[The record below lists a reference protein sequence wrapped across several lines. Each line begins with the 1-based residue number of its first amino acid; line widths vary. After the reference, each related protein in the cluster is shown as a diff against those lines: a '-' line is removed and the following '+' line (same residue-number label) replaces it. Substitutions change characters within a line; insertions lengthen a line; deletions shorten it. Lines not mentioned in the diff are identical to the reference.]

1 MLAELYA
8 QVLGDAGYSTSVTT
22 VKNREL
28 YEPSLEKGEIDVVP
42 EYAATLAE
50 FLNAKVNG
58 ADKAQ
63 AEPVASGDVEAT
75 VSALKQ
81 LAEPLGL
88 TVLPAG
94 KAVDQNAFAVSK
106 EFADKNSLKTLSD
119 LGKSKLK
126 VKIAAGDE
134 CEVRPFCAPGL
145 KKTYG
150 IDVTGIDPKGV
161 GTPVSKQAVRDGKV
175 QLVLTTTTDAV
186 LDGLVFLEDD
196 KKLQNADNVLPVL
209 NAQDA
214 GDPEI
219 ANALGRITA
228 ALTTEDLAELN
239 RKVDAER
246 GQAGRCG
253 QGVSGVEE
261 PDQEVASIREVR
273 EILASP
279 EISATRRSLR
289 TRKRVRAEWLRRALG
304 GREVTGGEQIPGRL
318 PKWPA
323 HTVNFRP
330 CHVDAT
336 AIRRLSTES
345 CRPPWWRVC
354 RSSVPPAPGCWPNPW
369 PCAAWWPPW
378 RPPPSPARI

>member
-1 MLAELYA
+1 MSRTSRIAGAVIGMVALAGSLAACGGDSLEKEKGGSGSSAGDGKKGSLVVGSASFTESKVLAELYA
-8 QVLGDAGYSTSVTT
+8 QILGDAGYSTSITT

-42 EYAATLAE
+42 EYAATIAE

-58 ADKAQ
+58 ADEAQ
-63 AEPVASGDVEAT
+63 AKPVASGDVEAT

-106 EFADKNSLKTLSD
+106 EFAEKNSLKTLSD
-119 LGKSKLK
+119 LGKSKIK

-150 IDVTGIDPKGV
+150 IDVSGIDPKGV
-161 GTPVSKQAVRDGKV
+161 GTPQSKQAVRDGKV

-209 NAQDA
+209 NAKDA
-214 GDPEI
+214 GAPEI
-219 ANALGRITA
+219 ADALGKLTA
-228 ALTTEDLAELN
+228 ALTTEDLADLN

-246 GQAGRCG
+246 AK
-253 QGVSGVEE
+253 
-261 PDQEVASIREVR
+261 PADVAKEY
-273 EILASP
+273 L
-279 EISATRRSLR
+279 
-289 TRKRVRAEWLRRALG
+289 
-304 GREVTGGEQIPGRL
+304 
-318 PKWPA
+318 
-323 HTVNFRP
+323 
-330 CHVDAT
+330 
-336 AIRRLSTES
+336 ES
-345 CRPPWWRVC
+345 KDL
-354 RSSVPPAPGCWPNPW
+354 
-369 PCAAWWPPW
+369 
-378 RPPPSPARI
+378 IKK

>member
-1 MLAELYA
+1 MSRTSRIAGAVVGMVALAGSLAACGGDSLEKEKGGSGSSAGDGKKGSLVVGSASFTESKVLAELYA
-8 QVLGDAGYSTSVTT
+8 QILGDAGYSTSVTT

-42 EYAATLAE
+42 EYAATIAE

-58 ADKAQ
+58 AKEAQ
-63 AEPVASGDVEAT
+63 AAPVASGDAAAT
-75 VSALKQ
+75 VAALEK
-81 LAEPLGL
+81 LAGPLGL
-88 TVLPAG
+88 KVLPAG

-106 EFADKNSLKTLSD
+106 EFAEKNNLTTLSD
-119 LGKSKLK
+119 LGKSKIK

-161 GTPVSKQAVRDGKV
+161 GTPQSKQAVRDGKV

-209 NAQDA
+209 NAADA
-214 GDPEI
+214 GAPEI
-219 ANALGRITA
+219 AAALGKLTS

-246 GQAGRCG
+246 AK
-253 QGVSGVEE
+253 
-261 PDQEVASIREVR
+261 PADVAKEY
-273 EILASP
+273 L
-279 EISATRRSLR
+279 
-289 TRKRVRAEWLRRALG
+289 
-304 GREVTGGEQIPGRL
+304 
-318 PKWPA
+318 
-323 HTVNFRP
+323 
-330 CHVDAT
+330 
-336 AIRRLSTES
+336 ES
-345 CRPPWWRVC
+345 KDL
-354 RSSVPPAPGCWPNPW
+354 
-369 PCAAWWPPW
+369 
-378 RPPPSPARI
+378 IKK

>member
-1 MLAELYA
+1 MSRTSRIAGAVIGMVALAGSLAACGGDSLEQEKGGSDSAAGDGKKGSLVVGSASFTESKVLAELYA
-8 QVLGDAGYSTSVTT
+8 QILGDAGYSTSVTT

-28 YEPSLEKGEIDVVP
+28 YEPSVEKGEIDVVP

-58 ADKAQ
+58 ADEAQ

-106 EFADKNSLKTLSD
+106 EFAEKNSLKTLSD

-145 KKTYG
+145 KKAYG
-150 IDVTGIDPKGV
+150 IDVTGIDPTGV
-161 GTPVSKQAVRDGKV
+161 GTPVSKQAVRDGKA

-209 NAQDA
+209 NTKDA

-219 ANALGRITA
+219 ADALGKLTA

-246 GQAGRCG
+246 AK
-253 QGVSGVEE
+253 
-261 PDQEVASIREVR
+261 PADVAKEY
-273 EILASP
+273 L
-279 EISATRRSLR
+279 
-289 TRKRVRAEWLRRALG
+289 
-304 GREVTGGEQIPGRL
+304 
-318 PKWPA
+318 
-323 HTVNFRP
+323 
-330 CHVDAT
+330 
-336 AIRRLSTES
+336 ES
-345 CRPPWWRVC
+345 KDL
-354 RSSVPPAPGCWPNPW
+354 
-369 PCAAWWPPW
+369 
-378 RPPPSPARI
+378 IEK

>member
-1 MLAELYA
+1 MSRTSRIAGAVIGMVALAGSLAACGGDSLEQEKSGSGSSAGGDGRKGTLVVGSASFTESKVLAELYA
-8 QVLGDAGYSTSVTT
+8 QILGDAGYSTSVTT

-28 YEPSLEKGEIDVVP
+28 YEPSVEKGEIDVIP
-42 EYAATLAE
+42 EYAATIAE

-63 AEPVASGDVEAT
+63 EKPVASGDVDAT
-75 VSALKQ
+75 VAALKK
-81 LAEPLGL
+81 LATPLGL
-88 TVLPAG
+88 TVLPPG
-94 KAVDQNAFAVSK
+94 KAVDQNAFAVSE
-106 EFADKNSLKTLSD
+106 EFAEKNSLKTLSD

-161 GTPVSKQAVRDGKV
+161 GTPQSKQAVRDGKV

-209 NAQDA
+209 NTKDA

-219 ANALGRITA
+219 ADALGKLTDT
-228 ALTTEDLAELN
+228 LTTEELAELN

-246 GQAGRCG
+246 AK
-253 QGVSGVEE
+253 
-261 PDQEVASIREVR
+261 PADVAKEY
-273 EILASP
+273 L
-279 EISATRRSLR
+279 
-289 TRKRVRAEWLRRALG
+289 
-304 GREVTGGEQIPGRL
+304 
-318 PKWPA
+318 
-323 HTVNFRP
+323 
-330 CHVDAT
+330 
-336 AIRRLSTES
+336 ES
-345 CRPPWWRVC
+345 K
-354 RSSVPPAPGCWPNPW
+354 NL
-369 PCAAWWPPW
+369 
-378 RPPPSPARI
+378 IKK

>member
-1 MLAELYA
+1 MSRTSRIAGAVIGMVALAGSLAACGGDSLEQEKSGSGSSAGGDGKKGTLVVGSASFTESKVLAELYA
-8 QVLGDAGYSTSVTT
+8 QILGDAGYSTSVTT

-28 YEPSLEKGEIDVVP
+28 YEPSVEKGEIDVVP

-50 FLNAKVNG
+50 FLNAKANG

-63 AEPVASGDVEAT
+63 EKPVASGDVDAT
-75 VSALKQ
+75 VAALKK
-81 LAEPLGL
+81 LATPLGL

-106 EFADKNSLKTLSD
+106 EFAEKNSLKTLSD

-126 VKIAAGDE
+126 VRIAAGDE

-209 NAQDA
+209 NTKDA

-219 ANALGRITA
+219 ADTLGKLTDT
-228 ALTTEDLAELN
+228 LTTEELAELN

-246 GQAGRCG
+246 AK
-253 QGVSGVEE
+253 
-261 PDQEVASIREVR
+261 PADVAKEY
-273 EILASP
+273 L
-279 EISATRRSLR
+279 
-289 TRKRVRAEWLRRALG
+289 
-304 GREVTGGEQIPGRL
+304 
-318 PKWPA
+318 
-323 HTVNFRP
+323 
-330 CHVDAT
+330 
-336 AIRRLSTES
+336 ES
-345 CRPPWWRVC
+345 K
-354 RSSVPPAPGCWPNPW
+354 NL
-369 PCAAWWPPW
+369 
-378 RPPPSPARI
+378 IKK

>member
-1 MLAELYA
+1 MSRTSRIAGAVVGMVALAGSLAACGGDSLEKEKGGSGSSAGDGKKGSLVVGSASFTESKVLAELYA
-8 QVLGDAGYSTSVTT
+8 QILDDAGYSTSITT

-42 EYAATLAE
+42 EYAATIAE

-58 ADKAQ
+58 AKEAQ
-63 AEPVASGDVEAT
+63 AAPVASGDAAAT
-75 VSALKQ
+75 VAALEK
-81 LAEPLGL
+81 LAGPLGL
-88 TVLPAG
+88 KVLPAG

-106 EFADKNSLKTLSD
+106 EFAEKNDLTTLSD
-119 LGKSKLK
+119 LGKSKIK

-161 GTPVSKQAVRDGKV
+161 GTPQSKQAVRDGKV

-209 NAQDA
+209 NAADA
-214 GDPEI
+214 GAPEI
-219 ANALGRITA
+219 AEALGKLTS

-246 GQAGRCG
+246 AK
-253 QGVSGVEE
+253 
-261 PDQEVASIREVR
+261 PTDVAKEY
-273 EILASP
+273 L
-279 EISATRRSLR
+279 
-289 TRKRVRAEWLRRALG
+289 
-304 GREVTGGEQIPGRL
+304 
-318 PKWPA
+318 
-323 HTVNFRP
+323 
-330 CHVDAT
+330 
-336 AIRRLSTES
+336 ES
-345 CRPPWWRVC
+345 K
-354 RSSVPPAPGCWPNPW
+354 GL
-369 PCAAWWPPW
+369 
-378 RPPPSPARI
+378 IKK

>member
-1 MLAELYA
+1 MSRTSRIAGAVVGMVALAGSLAACGADSLEKEKGGSGSSAGDGKKGSLVVGSASFTESKVLAELYA
-8 QVLGDAGYSTSVTT
+8 QILGDAGYSTSITT

-42 EYAATLAE
+42 EYAATIAE

-58 ADKAQ
+58 AKEAQ
-63 AEPVASGDVEAT
+63 AAPVASGDAAAT
-75 VSALKQ
+75 VAALEK
-81 LAEPLGL
+81 LAGPLGL
-88 TVLPAG
+88 KVLPAG

-106 EFADKNSLKTLSD
+106 EFAEKNKLTTLSD
-119 LGKSKLK
+119 LGKSKIK

-161 GTPVSKQAVRDGKV
+161 GTPQSKQAVRDGKV

-209 NAQDA
+209 NAADA
-214 GDPEI
+214 GAPEI
-219 ANALGRITA
+219 AEALGKLTS

-246 GQAGRCG
+246 AK
-253 QGVSGVEE
+253 
-261 PDQEVASIREVR
+261 PADVAKEY
-273 EILASP
+273 L
-279 EISATRRSLR
+279 
-289 TRKRVRAEWLRRALG
+289 
-304 GREVTGGEQIPGRL
+304 
-318 PKWPA
+318 
-323 HTVNFRP
+323 
-330 CHVDAT
+330 
-336 AIRRLSTES
+336 ES
-345 CRPPWWRVC
+345 K
-354 RSSVPPAPGCWPNPW
+354 GL
-369 PCAAWWPPW
+369 
-378 RPPPSPARI
+378 IKK